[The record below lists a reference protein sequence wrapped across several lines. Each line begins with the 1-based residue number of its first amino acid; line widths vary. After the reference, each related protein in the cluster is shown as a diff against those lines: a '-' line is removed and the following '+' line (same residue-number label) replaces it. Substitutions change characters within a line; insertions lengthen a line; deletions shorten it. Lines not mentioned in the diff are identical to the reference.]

1 MPLHLAPKESIVM
14 SQPRR
19 RRTHDHHRA
28 LRRPH
33 LHPQPATGQF
43 WSVIPAGG
51 SGTRLWPVSRSGQP
65 KFLLPL
71 VHAERSLLQDTV
83 DRLRLVCDPERM
95 LVVGGPAH
103 AAPITRQLPE
113 LGTDQIVVEP
123 SPKGS
128 GPAIALAAALIA
140 RRDPEAVMGSF
151 AADHDVRDPAAF
163 ALAVRSA
170 IATAR
175 DGWLVTIGLQPSRPE
190 TGYGYIERD
199 DRALLLM
206 PGGDVY
212 RANRFVE
219 KPDLERATAFFES
232 GRFLWN
238 ASMFIWRVDV
248 FMEELRAL
256 LPEVAEGVTR
266 IAAAWGTPDQ
276 DAIMG
281 EIWARLPDVT
291 IDNGIMERSNRVA
304 VVPSEMGWSDVGD
317 WHGLGALLAQ
327 DERGNSVRGD
337 IISTDC
343 SNSVVWSDTGRI
355 ISLLGLD
362 NIVVVDTPDALLV
375 ADRGKAQHVRATVNR
390 LKELNR
396 TNVL

>member
-1 MPLHLAPKESIVM
+1 M
-14 SQPRR
+14 SQSRR
-19 RRTHDHHRA
+19 RRSRHHQHPPRHPD
-28 LRRPH
+28 RRS
-33 LHPQPATGQF
+33 QPISGEF

-51 SGTRLWPVSRSGQP
+51 SGTRLWPVSRTGQP

-71 VHAERSLLQDTV
+71 VHADRSLLQDTV
-83 DRLRLVCDPERM
+83 DRLRLVCDPDRM

-113 LGTDQIVVEP
+113 LGTDQIIVEP

-140 RRDPEAVMGSF
+140 RHDPEAVMGSF
-151 AADHDVRDPAAF
+151 AADHDVRDQAAF
-163 ALAVRSA
+163 AVAVRSA

-175 DGWLVTIGLQPSRPE
+175 DGWLGTIGLRPTRPE

-199 DRALLLM
+199 DRALMLT

-212 RANRFVE
+212 RASRFVE
-219 KPDLERATAFFES
+219 KPDLERATAFLES
-232 GRFLWN
+232 GRFFWN

-248 FMEELRAL
+248 FMDELRAL
-256 LPEVAEGVTR
+256 LPDVAAGVTR
-266 IAAAWGTPDQ
+266 IAASWGTPDQ
-276 DAIMG
+276 DAVMG
-281 EIWARLPDVT
+281 DIWPQLPEVT
-291 IDNGIMERSNRVA
+291 IDHGIMERSSRVA

-317 WHGLGALLAQ
+317 WHGLGTLLAQ
-327 DERGNSVRGD
+327 DEQGNSVRGD

-396 TNVL
+396 TSVL